1 MNDIGTLNEAL
12 ELVVRAQN
20 CLEEALDRLESAG
33 GWGLFDL
40 LGGGLITSLIKHG
53 KLSDAEELVRSAQCK
68 LESARR
74 LLNAGE
80 ADFDLD
86 AGQIGGFA
94 KFFDILGDSFL
105 ADLWVQGQIAERRE
119 AVEALLAKVKN
130 LRRALENLR

>member
-12 ELVVRAQN
+12 ELVVQAQN

-80 ADFDLD
+80 VDFDLD